1 MLMEVKKIKFSYQD
15 KPFIEDLSV
24 KFKKSKITSIIGPNG
39 SGKSTLLMLLSRI
52 YKAEDGMIT
61 LNAKDVWNYKIKEFA
76 KNVAVVH
83 QKNQIY
89 RDLDVKTIV
98 GYGRLPYLSYH
109 QKLSEEDYQVI
120 DWAITTTNLKEY
132 KNRLLSN
139 LSGGQQ
145 QRVWL
150 AMALAQKTSI
160 LLLDEPTTYLDVKHQ
175 IEILNLIK
183 EINTK
188 YQMTIIM
195 VHHDINQAINYS
207 DEIIAMKDAKILFQG
222 VPEQVIT
229 STSLKCLY
237 DYDLSVIDYNHQ
249 KIVLNYKT

>member
-15 KPFIEDLSV
+15 KPFIEELSV
-24 KFKKSKITSIIGPNG
+24 KFKKNKITSIIGPNG
-39 SGKSTLLMLLSRI
+39 SGKSTLLMLLI
-52 YKAEDGMIT
+52 YG
-61 LNAKDVWNYKIKEFA
+61 
-76 KNVAVVH
+76 
-83 QKNQIY
+83 
-89 RDLDVKTIV
+89 DLDVKTIV

-109 QKLSEEDYQVI
+109 QNLSEEDYQII
-120 DWAITTTNLKEY
+120 DWAIATTNLKEY
-132 KNRLLSN
+132 ENRLLAN

-150 AMALAQKTSI
+150 AMALAQKTPI
-160 LLLDEPTTYLDVKHQ
+160 LLLDEPTTYLDVKYQ

-183 EINTK
+183 EINKK

-207 DEIIAMKDAKILFQG
+207 DEIIAMKDGKILFQG
-222 VPEQVIT
+222 VPEEVIT
-229 STSLKCLY
+229 SASLKSLY

-249 KIVLNYKT
+249 KIVLNYQ

>member
-1 MLMEVKKIKFSYQD
+1 MEVKNIKFGYQS
-15 KPFIEDLSV
+15 KPLINDLSIS
-24 KFKKSKITSIIGPNG
+24 FKKNKITSIIGPNG

-52 YKAEDGMIT
+52 YKASEGKII
-61 LNAKDVWNYKIKEFA
+61 LEGKDIWDYKNKDFA
-76 KNVAVVH
+76 KKLAVVH
-83 QKNQIY
+83 QKNNIKG
-89 RDLDVKTIV
+89 DLDVKTIV

-109 QKLSEEDYQVI
+109 QSLGSDDYKIIEHVLEITKLR
-120 DWAITTTNLKEY
+120 EY
-132 KNRLLSN
+132 AHIPLIN

-160 LLLDEPTTYLDVKHQ
+160 LLLDEPTTYLDVKYQ

-183 EINTK
+183 KINVD

-207 DEIIAMKDAKILFQG
+207 DEIIAMKDGKVLFQG
-222 VPEQVIT
+222 RPNEVIT
-229 STSLKCLY
+229 SKSLKQLY
-237 DYDLSVIDYNHQ
+237 DYDFNVIEHQ
-249 KIVLNYKT
+249 NNKIVLNYQ

>member
-1 MLMEVKKIKFSYQD
+1 MLMEVKKIKFRYQD
-15 KPFIEDLSV
+15 KPFIEELSV
-24 KFKKSKITSIIGPNG
+24 KIKKNKITSIIGPNG

-52 YKAEDGMIT
+52 YKAKDGTIT
-61 LNAKDVWNYKIKEFA
+61 LNDKNVWDYKIKEFA

-89 RDLDVKTIV
+89 GDLDVKTIV

-109 QKLSEEDYQVI
+109 QNLSEEDYQII
-120 DWAITTTNLKEY
+120 DWAIATTNLKEY
-132 KNRLLSN
+132 ENRLLAN

-150 AMALAQKTSI
+150 AMALAQKTPI
-160 LLLDEPTTYLDVKHQ
+160 LLLDEPTTYLDVKYQ

-183 EINTK
+183 EINKK

-207 DEIIAMKDAKILFQG
+207 DEIIAMKDGKILFQG
-222 VPEQVIT
+222 VPEEVIT
-229 STSLKCLY
+229 SASLKSLY

-249 KIVLNYKT
+249 KIVLNYQ